1 MLVSNVNWPI
11 WIWYLVNN
19 LFIKWA
25 LLSILQMHNSQRTW
39 GFLFHSH
46 FLIKTVSKSEN
57 VKNPYI
63 ANTLGKINIWWN
75 KTKSLISIV
84 NNTKDKVNTNEKDFL
99 IKSWSFTRFPLYCSI
114 VDKNLNPTNTQ
125 EIFSKNQLSN

>member
-1 MLVSNVNWPI
+1 MWVSNVNWPI

-99 IKSWSFTRFPLYCSI
+99 INSWSFTRFPLYCSI

>member
-84 NNTKDKVNTNEKDFL
+84 TNTKDKVNTNEKDFL
-99 IKSWSFTRFPLYCSI
+99 TNSWSFTRFPLYCSI